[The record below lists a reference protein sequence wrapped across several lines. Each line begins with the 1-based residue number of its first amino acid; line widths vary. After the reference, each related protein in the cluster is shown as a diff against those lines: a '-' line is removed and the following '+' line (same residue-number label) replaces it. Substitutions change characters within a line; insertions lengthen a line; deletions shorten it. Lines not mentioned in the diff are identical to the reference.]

1 MDQETAAQS
10 ARSAL
15 HTIVQGRVQGV
26 GFRYSASHKAHSLGL
41 TGWVRNLDNGDVE
54 AWAEGGSDALADF
67 EDWLAEGPPGAR
79 VDRVLAQKREPT
91 GTYSDFEIE
100 GW

>member
-1 MDQETAAQS
+1 MDQEHIARS

-41 TGWVRNLDNGDVE
+41 TGWARNLDNGDVE
-54 AWAEGGSDALADF
+54 TWAEGSADALADF
-67 EDWLAEGPPGAR
+67 EDWLASGPPGAR
-79 VDRVLAQKREPT
+79 VDRVIAQKREPT
-91 GTYSDFEIE
+91 GNFGDFEIE

>member
-15 HTIVQGRVQGV
+15 HAIIQGRVQGV
-26 GFRYSASHKAHSLGL
+26 GFRYSAPHKARSLGL
-41 TGWVRNLDNGDVE
+41 SGWVRNLDNGDVE
-54 AWAEGGSDALADF
+54 AWAEGRADALADF

-79 VDRVLAQKREPT
+79 VDRILAQKREPT
-91 GTYSDFEIE
+91 GTYNDFEIE